1 MPIITQPIYQ
11 TPAQVYQMVPPN
23 PPQTLGAGQGGMWA
37 NQSVGWSAP
46 AQAAP
51 ASTIAVSPRAPSS
64 RPIIRAKGPDE
75 PTSSRQLATTS
86 AAGPLTIPPPEQL
99 GISLPSVPKTNA
111 PNWVEELERLAAIS
125 YRLDKLAEGGCRFTC
140 LLPTSHPGF
149 NHRVEAEAATETEA
163 VRLVLDKAREWA
175 AENTGR

>member
-1 MPIITQPIYQ
+1 MPMMIQP
-11 TPAQVYQMVPPN
+11 VYQAPTRVYPAEYAP
-23 PPQTLGAGQGGMWA
+23 AGWA

-51 ASTIAVSPRAPSS
+51 ASAIAVSPRAPSS

-75 PTSSRQLATTS
+75 PLSSQQPPGTGS
-86 AAGPLTIPPPEQL
+86 AVPLTIPPPEQL

-175 AENTGR
+175 ADK